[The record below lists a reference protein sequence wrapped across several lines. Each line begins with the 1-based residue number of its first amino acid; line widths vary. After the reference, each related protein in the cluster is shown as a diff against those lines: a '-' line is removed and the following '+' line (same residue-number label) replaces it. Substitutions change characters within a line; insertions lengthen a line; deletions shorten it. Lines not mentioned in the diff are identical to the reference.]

1 LDLGSLRG
9 KKLLNDKGIPFA
21 LASFLIWGIYFTF
34 IKIPIKNIGW
44 FWPAYISWWGFPLV
58 YLFMKSRDI
67 KLEFPKSKQLVFLSL
82 INALLLTAALFSFN
96 IALDK
101 GLTAIV
107 VPIAS
112 SYPALFA
119 ILAYYVFKDRLSK
132 QQVLGVITT
141 LIGIV
146 VLSALS

>member
-1 LDLGSLRG
+1 
-9 KKLLNDKGIPFA
+9 
-21 LASFLIWGIYFTF
+21 
-34 IKIPIKNIGW
+34 
-44 FWPAYISWWGFPLV
+44 
-58 YLFMKSRDI
+58 MKSRDI